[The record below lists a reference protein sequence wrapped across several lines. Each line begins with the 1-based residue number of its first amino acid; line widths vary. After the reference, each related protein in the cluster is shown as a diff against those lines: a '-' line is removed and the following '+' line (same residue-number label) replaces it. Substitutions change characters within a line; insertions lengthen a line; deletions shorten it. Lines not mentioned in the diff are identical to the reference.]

1 MNLDNSDKEF
11 FENLFSDLSKKIG
24 DSVKSTG
31 QSASTG
37 TGGLDSKAQG
47 MMKTA
52 LAGIAK
58 GSEMIAKGAFNVAVN
73 QFDSSV
79 EKALSF
85 GEILSR
91 SAVASGRASSLLGA
105 SINRSTKALE
115 FGLPAISQ
123 EFRKFG
129 FSLTDAART
138 LDSAIRANIKDTGMV
153 TQRFLA
159 TSKGLGASMATTNK
173 FLATQTNVLGTS
185 TESSVLFGQSILGL
199 ASSNGILADSILD
212 AVNAFTKTT
221 REQKAIFGAQSA
233 QVVAQAVA
241 GAEGLV
247 TGAGTVD
254 LIRALTSPENILKI
268 PALAGRLGITPVTA
282 TDLRDPARMKS
293 FLMEAIPALASF
305 AEREV
310 LGAPAESASA
320 LLNALRQR
328 LGSAFELVNLDSAVR
343 VMEELGEKGQGIGAI
358 FEETILSQQKTKESQ
373 DLILATNMEAAKA
386 AATFNLELAIAP
398 SYFKAIAK
406 TNSIVQQTILTSAEK
421 MRAKLGDTL
430 DKIAAIDAPMRF
442 LGLKVTDLANTLIGV
457 AAGILAAM
465 KLIPGFKLPGGP
477 RTTGVPKPDRMKP
490 ATRPDPVQ
498 PPKQRVKIPEV
509 KFPGRSNRSAG
520 NAVKGVGKLGA
531 HGRGLAMSR
540 APLAGVVLDEML
552 EEDPSLHRGTT
563 RAALAGGIGSLTFAA
578 ATAHPAS
585 AAAIW
590 TIGGLASLIGD
601 LEMTRYLDGDES
613 REISQA
619 QLRELVTQ
627 RELME
632 QTAGEQKANLIGAEL
647 PPHLRAI
654 RHSLFDGGAMFR
666 EPGLYASR

>member
-37 TGGLDSKAQG
+37 TEGLDSKAQG
-47 MMKTA
+47 MIKTA
-52 LAGIAK
+52 LAGAFKGVAK
-58 GSEMIAKGAFNVAVN
+58 GDFNVAVN
-73 QFDSSV
+73 QFNSSV

-115 FGLPAISQ
+115 FGLPAVSQ

-138 LDSAIRANIKDTGMV
+138 LDAAIRANIKDTGMV

-442 LGLKVTDLANTLIGV
+442 LGLKVTDLANNLIAA

-477 RTTGVPKPDRMKP
+477 RPTGTPIPDRMKP
-490 ATRPDPVQ
+490 APTTPKTPP
-498 PPKQRVKIPEV
+498 PPKDIVKPP
-509 KFPGRSNRSAG
+509 KPSGTSKGLRR
-520 NAVKGVGKLGA
+520 AVKGVGKLGA
-531 HGRGLAMSR
+531 HGVGYAASKL
-540 APLAGVVLDEML
+540 PVAGVILDEML
-552 EEDPSLHRGTT
+552 EEDPSLHRGAT
-563 RAALAGGIGSLTFAA
+563 RAALAGSIGSLTFAA
-578 ATAHPAS
+578 AMAFPPA
-585 AAAIW
+585 APAIG
-590 TIGGLASLIGD
+590 TVGGLAALIAD
-601 LEMTRYLDGDES
+601 FEMKRHLDGDES

-619 QLRELVTQ
+619 QLRELVRQ
-627 RELME
+627 RELKE
-632 QTAGEQKANLIGAEL
+632 QEVDERRANLIGPEL
-647 PPHLRAI
+647 PPHLRAG
-654 RHSLFDGGAMFR
+654 RQSLFDGAAMFR
-666 EPGLYASR
+666 EEGVYAPSLSR